1 MRSPLPAGPAL
12 KRRLGAFGQV
22 ASRACIALALLVWSV
37 SAAEAQQ
44 PTISPAVERVLQ
56 RDSIAPFWLFAQPQ
70 YSLDDVGA
78 AVAQAGGTVRHQSRW
93 LHAVSA
99 ILNRA
104 ALRQL
109 RTSPLLDHIQPV
121 ARFRGPA
128 LPPPSALPRPQLA
141 AGATPQ
147 DSLYG
152 NSAMPF
158 RRLNLFKLADS
169 GLAGGPYRGTGIKI
183 ALLDTG
189 FETGQFAF
197 AGTKVIAQRDFV
209 FKDDSVR
216 NQQPPNQV
224 PGDTAFASRHG
235 TATWSLLAADV
246 RGVLIGVAPDAEYI
260 LAKTED
266 VRSETTVE
274 EDNWVAA
281 IEWADSL
288 GAKVVSS
295 SLGYLT
301 FDGGTGYAFN
311 QLNGDVALTT
321 KAADIAAQRGITVV
335 NAVGNDGRRGPRT
348 LDTPSDGDSVIA
360 VGAEDSLGTLA
371 AFSSRGPTAD
381 GRIKPDVTA
390 PGVAVWVL
398 DTSSPAGYGR
408 LDGTSFATPLI
419 AGIAAL
425 IRQIHPQLTGVEVRD
440 ALRFAANNAAQPN
453 NDRGW
458 GLPDGLAAATFP
470 YGIVMSNPGKDSVL
484 TAITPTLAWSTPGV
498 PSFGTPVTYRLTV
511 TRTDTIPAATL
522 LDTTLQGTQAT
533 VRQPQRPGTR
543 LRFTLRATGADTATL
558 TLAPATQYIVP
569 AWADLLT
576 LDDPAGTT
584 VRDARPKLLWSAPAV
599 SSPPGPFTFDVE
611 IFRTD
616 TREVVFRA
624 LRLDSMSYTPPGN
637 LELNTP
643 YRWRVKSHL
652 ASDTATTE
660 SQGAF
665 VVVDGSIPPV
675 TLLFQNFPNPFP
687 NPAIGLSATCFWFD
701 LATTG
706 TVRLDILDLR
716 GHRLRTLIPSTAFP
730 DPLPAGRYGRPGA
743 AGGGRC
749 DANLEW
755 DGRAED
761 GEFVLQGIY
770 LAKLVTPDGT
780 FFKRIVFLGGPR

>member
-1 MRSPLPAGPAL
+1 MEGDAPPLFLRIRVGPIA
-12 KRRLGAFGQV
+12 
-22 ASRACIALALLVWSV
+22 ALALLC
-37 SAAEAQQ
+37 AAGAAGAQQ
-44 PTISPAVERVLQ
+44 PTVSPSAERVLQ
-56 RDSIAPFWLFAQPQ
+56 RDSVAPFWLFAQPQ
-70 YSLDDVGA
+70 YALEEVAA
-78 AVAQAGGTVRHQSRW
+78 AVTQAGGAVRHQSRW
-93 LHAVSA
+93 FHAISA
-99 ILNRA
+99 NLTRS

-109 RTSPLLDHIQPV
+109 RTSVLLTHIQPV
-121 ARFRGPA
+121 ARFRGPV
-128 LPPPSALPRPQLA
+128 LPPPAPLPPPQLA
-141 AGATPQ
+141 PGAPGETRQ
-147 DSLYG
+147 YG

-169 GLAGGPYRGTGIKI
+169 GLAGGPYRGTGVKI
-183 ALLDTG
+183 AMLDTG
-189 FETGQFAF
+189 FETGHFAF
-197 AGTKVIAQRDFV
+197 SGAKVIADSDFV
-209 FKDDSVR
+209 SNDGVVS
-216 NQQPPNQV
+216 NQPP
-224 PGDTAFASRHG
+224 DTASNASRHG
-235 TATWSLLAADV
+235 TATWSLLAANV
-246 RGVLIGVAPDAEYI
+246 PGVLLGVAPDAEYI

-281 IEWADSL
+281 IAWAAAL

-301 FDGGTGYAFN
+301 FDGGTGYSFS
-311 QLNGDVALTT
+311 QLNGDFAITT
-321 KAADIAAQRGITVV
+321 KAADIAAQLGMTVV
-335 NAVGNDGRRGPRT
+335 VANGNGGPDPRT
-348 LDTPSDGDSVIA
+348 LDTPADGDSAIA

-371 AFSSRGPTAD
+371 TFSSRGPTAD

-390 PGVAVWVL
+390 PGLAVWVV
-398 DTSSPAGYGR
+398 DTDSHCPAGYCR

-419 AGIAAL
+419 AGAAAL
-425 IRQIHPQLTGVEVRD
+425 IRQIHPQLSGVEVRD
-440 ALRFAANNAAQPN
+440 ALRYAGNNASQPN

-458 GLPDGLAAATFP
+458 GLPDVLAAATFP
-470 YGIVMSNPGKDSVL
+470 YGIVLASPGTDSIL
-484 TAITPTLAWSTPGV
+484 PSITPAFSWSTPGV
-498 PSFGTPVTYRLTV
+498 PPFGLPVTYRLTIS
-511 TRTDTIPAATL
+511 RTDTVPSL

-533 VRQPQRPGTR
+533 LRQPQRPGTR
-543 LRFTLRATGADTATL
+543 LRLVLKATGADTAVL
-558 TLAPATQYIVP
+558 TLAPVRAYTVP

-576 LDDPAGTT
+576 LDEPAGAT
-584 VRDARPKLLWSAPAV
+584 VREPRPRLRWSAPAV
-599 SSPPGPFTFDVE
+599 LSPPGPFTFDVE

-624 LRLDSMSYTPPGN
+624 LGLDTMSYTPPAD

-706 TVRLDILDLR
+706 TVRLEILDLR
-716 GHRLRTLIPSTAFP
+716 GHLVRKLIPPAFT
-730 DPLPAGRYGRPGA
+730 DPLPAGRYGRPGP

-749 DANLEW
+749 DPALEW

-761 GEFVLQGIY
+761 GAFVPRGIY

-780 FFKRIVFLGGPR
+780 FFKRIVFRGGQP